1 MLLGVGL
8 AELRLEVIELRD
20 HLVDAL
26 RHVLSPLVRF
36 EQLPFEGTN
45 ATRLL
50 FDLAPQARTLLA
62 LPPVRLGERGNGPL
76 ESLEIVGVSLVRN
89 EGPPRQRGIVPA
101 SEEFSQAATVI
112 SSGS

>member
-1 MLLGVGL
+1 M
-8 AELRLEVIELRD
+8 IELRD

-26 RHVLSPLVRF
+26 RHVLSPLIRF

-62 LPPVRLGERGNGPL
+62 LPPVRLGERGNRPL

-112 SSGS
+112 SSES